1 MWYGF
6 VMKWSICI
14 CALFAL
20 AGCKDPAFI
29 PGTGTLP
36 DCDEPP
42 IVDLDDTV
50 WFNQGPATVLTAGCL
65 DVAPDTTFDS
75 CPENWNFTQ
84 DGNQVD
90 IIVDVY
96 RVKGRFC
103 GDQLYLDGGWWLSVR
118 DENGRCSYG
127 DDDGDEFGMQ
137 AGGNVLTYTAAT
149 PENGGFAQLTGV
161 LLLEGSCAVSYD
173 STFKLAWIPPPPS

>member
-1 MWYGF
+1 MWYET
-6 VMKWSICI
+6 VMKWSICL

-29 PGTGTLP
+29 PGTATLP

-90 IIVDVY
+90 IVVDVY

-103 GDQLYLDGGWWLSVR
+103 GDQLYLEGGWWLSVT

-137 AGGNVLTYTAAT
+137 ADGNVLTYTAAT
-149 PENGGFAQLTGV
+149 PENGGVAELTGV

-173 STFKLAWIPPPPS
+173 ATFKLAWIPPPPS